1 MRLPGAVCAGGTR
14 TTQSIGTLLLA
25 DIRQIFAEAGIQ
37 RISSKEL
44 VEELCSL
51 TDRPWKTAY
60 RNNPITE
67 MWLARQLREFEISPK
82 TLRVGQ
88 TRAKGYELPNFTNA
102 FTRFLDGGPATK

>member
-1 MRLPGAVCAGGTR
+1 M
-14 TTQSIGTLLLA
+14 LLS

-51 TDRPWKTAY
+51 ASRPWKEAY
-60 RNNPITE
+60 RNHPITD

-82 TLRVGQ
+82 TLRFGE
-88 TRAKGYELPNFTNA
+88 TRAKGYDLHDFTNA
-102 FTRFLDGGPATK
+102 FTRFLQ